1 VSKQEF
7 LPTQDEPEKIE
18 LELDDA
24 KSESSE
30 EEEAE
35 EEEPCTP
42 VLRRSVRDKRQP
54 ERYSPPDFRSNFAL
68 SITDDDPRTV
78 REAVNS
84 KDSKLWKKAMVEEMD
99 ALDKNEAWDIVEL
112 PAGRKFVGSKWL
124 FKKKFNAQGKV
135 EKYKARLVAKGYS
148 QVEGI
153 DFGEIFSPVAK
164 LTSIRFIL
172 SIVVAFDLEVEQMD
186 VKTAFLHG
194 NLEKKIYMK
203 QPEGFVVKGKKELVC
218 KLKKSLYGLK
228 QSPRMWY
235 QKFDTYIL
243 GLGFVRSRVD
253 HCVYSKQVGNHFIY
267 VVLYVDDML
276 LVGNNMDV
284 IKEVKSQLSSK
295 FDMKDLDAANFILR
309 MEIKRDRANRKL
321 WLNQRKY
328 VETILQR
335 FNMHGSKPV
344 KVPIPIGVKLSAD
357 QCPKTQ
363 KEEEDMSHFPYAN
376 AIGSLMYAMFCTR
389 PDIAHAVGVLS
400 RCMSKPGKEHWTTVK
415 RVFRYLCGT
424 TSYGLYYQGRPGL
437 DRVVDIHGFVD
448 ADWAGDLDHRRSK
461 SGYVFNLFGR
471 AISWMSKRRAV
482 VALSTTEVEYMAA
495 THASKEAV
503 WLQRLCSGIGLV
515 QQAVRLDCDSQSAIF
530 LAKNPAYHS
539 KTKHIDAQY
548 HFVRD
553 MAEEKK
559 VLLEKVDTL
568 KNVADSLTKSVST
581 EKFSWCRVTMGIIAL
596 DC

>member
-1 VSKQEF
+1 MQNLNHLKKRKQ
-7 LPTQDEPEKIE
+7 K
-18 LELDDA
+18 
-24 KSESSE
+24 E
-30 EEEAE
+30 EE
-35 EEEPCTP
+35 EEEPHTP
-42 VLRRSVRDKRQP
+42 VLRRSVRDKRKP
-54 ERYSPPDFRSNFAL
+54 ERYSPPDFRSNFSL

-84 KDSKLWKKAMVEEMD
+84 EDSKLWKKAMVEEMD

-112 PAGRKFVGSKWL
+112 PAGRKYVGSKWL

-135 EKYKARLVAKGYS
+135 EKYKARLVEKGYS

-153 DFGEIFSPVAK
+153 DFGEIFSLVAK

-186 VKTAFLHG
+186 VKTTFLHG
-194 NLEKKIYMK
+194 DLEEEIYMK

-235 QKFDTYIL
+235 QNFDTYIL

-295 FDMKDLDAANFILR
+295 FDMKDLNVANFILG
-309 MEIKRDRANRKL
+309 MEIKRDRANMKL

-328 VETILQR
+328 VEMILQR

-363 KEEEDMSHFPYAN
+363 EEEEDMSHVLYAS
-376 AIGSLMYAMFCTR
+376 AVGSLMYAMVCTR
-389 PDIAHAVGVLS
+389 PEIAHAVGVLS
-400 RCMSKPGKEHWTTVK
+400 RYMSKPGKEHWTIVK
-415 RVFRYLCGT
+415 RVFRYLRGT
-424 TSYGLYYQGRPGL
+424 TSYGLCYQGRPGL
-437 DRVVDIHGFVD
+437 DRVLDIHGFVD
-448 ADWAGDLDHRRSK
+448 ADWAGDLDHRRST
-461 SGYVFNLFGR
+461 SGYVFNLFGG
-471 AISWMSKRRAV
+471 AISWMRKRQVV

-539 KTKHIDAQY
+539 KTKHIDVQY

-553 MAEEKK
+553 MVEEKK

-568 KNVADSLTKSVST
+568 KNVADSLTKSMST
-581 EKFSWCRVTMGIIAL
+581 EKFSWCRVTMGIVAL